1 MSAKK
6 AQLCQIEVTYLRYIF
21 ERWWWGGGRWQSK
34 AKIETTLRVS
44 KPSNC

>member
-6 AQLCQIEVTYLRYIF
+6 AQLCQIEVTYLGYIF
-21 ERWWWGGGRWQSK
+21 KGWGGKRWLSK
-34 AKIETTLRVS
+34 AKKETILRVF